1 MHQYALP
8 FTYGKF
14 FPRMGNRNINVF
26 TIFDERDYT
35 ICPLDRLTVLVENIA
50 ILAPVVESIKTWRL
64 GRKLA

>member
-1 MHQYALP
+1 
-8 FTYGKF
+8 
-14 FPRMGNRNINVF
+14 MGNRNINVF